1 MWSRSCL
8 IHSSAPAVRLYF
20 RFLAGLVFIFQTK
33 HRDLSLTMTDLK
45 HLPLS
50 GDHQI
55 MDIELLLQG
64 IDSDFIESK
73 FEPSTSLKNFSSNIG
88 AELVVQPPSNIRKS
102 NFFNFTIRFHDS
114 RRDPVKINHC
124 SFLRFCD
131 NEEANGVVY
140 RAELVLLDGET
151 VEKLFMVQLVNSA
164 SSQLISLDSA
174 MRSGGGVGGGGGRVL
189 VTHREMCTRCSSGR
203 VCGSSL
209 ESPTDP
215 QLDHQG
221 LQLKIFLK
229 CNQNCLRGPGNPK
242 GSRRFQL
249 TISSLESGAGVLL
262 CSSQPIFVHNNSKHT
277 KTKSFTKTEP
287 DYHQPE
293 DKRTSPRIIAIS
305 PSEGWTIGGQ
315 TIVIIGDNF
324 KEGMQVMF
332 GLVPLQCQL
341 ISSHAVRVQSPG
353 GVPGEVEVTL
363 ALGPHQYNI
372 SCPGTFTYRD
382 TSGVGLDQGFSRLA
396 RLVPRLSRDP
406 ARLPRDV
413 VLHRA
418 AEMIERSQQTKPK
431 IEELLLAPWITEIQ
445 DCHF

>member
-1 MWSRSCL
+1 MSDSQLSPRCKVVLQIPGW
-8 IHSSAPAVRLYF
+8 V
-20 RFLAGLVFIFQTK
+20 GFIFQTK
-33 HRDLSLTMTDLK
+33 HRDLSLTMTDLQ

-50 GDHQI
+50 SDHQI

-64 IDSDFIESK
+64 IDSDIIESK

-102 NFFNFTIRFHDS
+102 NFFNFTIRLHDS

-140 RAELVLLDGET
+140 RAELVLLHGET
-151 VEKLFMVQLVNSA
+151 VEKLLMVQLVNSA
-164 SSQLISLDSA
+164 SSQLIRLDSA
-174 MRSGGGVGGGGGRVL
+174 MRSGGGGRVL

-215 QLDHQG
+215 QLDPQG

-324 KEGMQVMF
+324 KEGMQVIF
-332 GLVPLQCQL
+332 GTVPLQCQL

-382 TSGVGLDQGFSRLA
+382 TSGSGLDQGFSRLA

-418 AEMIERSQQTKPK
+418 AEMIESSQQTKPK